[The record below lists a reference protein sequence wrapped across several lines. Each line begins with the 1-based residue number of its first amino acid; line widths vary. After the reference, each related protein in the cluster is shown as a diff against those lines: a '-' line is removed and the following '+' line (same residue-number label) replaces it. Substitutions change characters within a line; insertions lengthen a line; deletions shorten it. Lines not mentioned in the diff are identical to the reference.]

1 MACHEKRALIV
12 VTEHLRGSPVL
23 EKLKRTANCATGNP
37 NVAEFLVDAHD

>member
-12 VTEHLRGSPVL
+12 VTQHLRGSLVL
-23 EKLKRTANCATGNP
+23 EKLKRTATCATRNP